1 MRQQLLAFVDPF
13 PIAKNITG
21 CLLSIPMMHN
31 VKLVKMTLLTQQVFK
46 TMGRHTT

>member
-1 MRQQLLAFVDPF
+1 MDPF

-21 CLLSIPMMHN
+21 CLLSTPMMHN
-31 VKLVKMTLLTQQVFK
+31 AKLVKKALLTQQVFT